1 MFNKYKY
8 DGKKAK
14 RKNNNKKFLNNKKSR
29 KEKFYENSEYT
40 LFRNGTYSENNK
52 IPRKDIYEIPGYY
65 YDNEKNRYFPLN
77 FKEQKKN
84 PKKEEIQLKNSKK
97 DNIGFSN
104 FNLIH
109 YCKIKEKRILKNYY
123 DKIKA
128 LKKSDLINIEYE
140 GDKLPNSLYTFYL
153 SKYLLILDYFNPN
166 TDNYILNNFISIIIH
181 DVINNK
187 FIKKIIIEDFY
198 NDFIIKENNL
208 ILIDNITKISII
220 KDIKELIESKD
231 ENILFKFIKKFNIN
245 IDNIE
250 RISMVYKWPF
260 INIINNFQYYYLVWN
275 NFYFFDIGEI
285 NNKIT
290 LKNSDALYLSKNQIF
305 GYKNDFLIRKVYIN
319 KKNHYINFFITFDSN
334 GNNKIPYF
342 YLFSVTGEIH
352 CYFFNKNNKFKLK
365 SVITNK
371 IMNNIQII
379 NLIPFKNDYNY
390 LIISNKNDILNLN
403 LKHQTMTKID
413 FNENNE
419 NKSIKYKTKIFIF
432 NEDFNSIIFDDNNYI
447 KVLSLDD
454 FTIIKKFLYD
464 NYKYNILTI
473 NKSDLIVI

>member
-1 MFNKYKY
+1 MN
-8 DGKKAK
+8 
-14 RKNNNKKFLNNKKSR
+14 
-29 KEKFYENSEYT
+29 E
-40 LFRNGTYSENNK
+40 TYSENNK
-52 IPRKDIYEIPGYY
+52 ITRKKIYEIPVYY

-140 GDKLPNSLYTFYL
+140 GDKMPNSLYTFYL

-166 TDNYILNNFISIIIH
+166 TDNYILNNFINIIIH

-231 ENILFKFIKKFNIN
+231 ENILFKFIKKFNMN

-260 INIINNFQYYYLVWN
+260 INIINNCQYYYLVWN

-285 NNKIT
+285 NLNKI
-290 LKNSDALYLSKNQIF
+290 
-305 GYKNDFLIRKVYIN
+305 
-319 KKNHYINFFITFDSN
+319 
-334 GNNKIPYF
+334 
-342 YLFSVTGEIH
+342 
-352 CYFFNKNNKFKLK
+352 
-365 SVITNK
+365 
-371 IMNNIQII
+371 
-379 NLIPFKNDYNY
+379 
-390 LIISNKNDILNLN
+390 
-403 LKHQTMTKID
+403 
-413 FNENNE
+413 
-419 NKSIKYKTKIFIF
+419 
-432 NEDFNSIIFDDNNYI
+432 
-447 KVLSLDD
+447 
-454 FTIIKKFLYD
+454 
-464 NYKYNILTI
+464 
-473 NKSDLIVI
+473 